1 MNSRSMRAT
10 FFGAIAAALVLS
22 ASVTVSAE
30 EGYTVRKLRLPGG
43 TDPILM
49 DYIAFDPATK
59 FVWAP
64 AGNTGTVDVVDTA
77 GETIR
82 QIPGFPTTEMGTGS
96 RKRRVGPSSVSIGE
110 GTVYVG
116 NRGDSTICA
125 FDPRTLAR
133 GACHH
138 LDSMPDGLAYVA
150 ATKEVWVTTPRD
162 KSIRILDADK
172 LDEKAKLSF
181 DGNPEGFAVDARRQ
195 RFYTNLEDKDRT
207 IAISLKTRKTVAE
220 WKPFCGEEG
229 PHGLRA
235 DPEAGRLFVACS
247 ARALVLDIAHDGK
260 VLSWIDTG
268 DGADDLDYAPA
279 TRLLYVGAAKA
290 AQLTIARVD
299 EWGNLS
305 LVATVK
311 TPAGTRNPAVTDKGA
326 VYLAHSALG
335 GSSDLVVV
343 EPAR

>member
-1 MNSRSMRAT
+1 
-10 FFGAIAAALVLS
+10 
-22 ASVTVSAE
+22 
-30 EGYTVRKLRLPGG
+30 
-43 TDPILM
+43 
-49 DYIAFDPATK
+49 
-59 FVWAP
+59 
-64 AGNTGTVDVVDTA
+64 
-77 GETIR
+77 
-82 QIPGFPTTEMGTGS
+82 
-96 RKRRVGPSSVSIGE
+96 
-110 GTVYVG
+110 
-116 NRGDSTICA
+116 
-125 FDPRTLAR
+125 
-133 GACHH
+133 
-138 LDSMPDGLAYVA
+138 MPDGLAYVA

-162 KSIRILDADK
+162 KSIRVLDSVK

-181 DGNPEGFAVDARRQ
+181 DGNPEGFAVDAKRE

-207 IAISLKTRKTVAE
+207 LAIDVKTGKTVAE
-220 WKPFCGEEG
+220 WKPSCGEDG

-235 DPEAGRLFVACS
+235 DPAAGHLFVACS
-247 ARALVLDIAHDGK
+247 AKALVLDVAHDGK
-260 VLSWIDTG
+260 VLSSIDTG

-299 EWGNLS
+299 DSGKLS

-311 TPAGTRNPAVTDKGA
+311 TPAGSRNPAVTDKGA

>member
-1 MNSRSMRAT
+1 MISRAMHAI
-10 FFGAIAAALVLS
+10 FFGLTVTALVLA
-22 ASVTVSAE
+22 ASGAASAE
-30 EGYTVRKLRLPGG
+30 GGYTVRKLSLPGG
-43 TDPILM
+43 PDPILM
-49 DYIAFDPATK
+49 DYIAFDPATR

-77 GETIR
+77 DETIR
-82 QIPGFPTTEMGTGS
+82 QIPGFPTAEMGTGT
-96 RKRRVGPSSVSIGE
+96 RKRRVGPSSVAVGA

-125 FDPRTLAR
+125 FDSRTLAR

-150 ATKEVWVTTPRD
+150 TTKEVWVTTPRD

-181 DGNPEGFAVDARRQ
+181 DGNPEGFAFDVKRA

-207 IAISLKTRKTVAE
+207 IAINVNTRKTVAV
-220 WKPFCGEEG
+220 WKPFCGEDG

-247 ARALVLDIAHDGK
+247 AKTLVLDIVHEGK
-260 VLSWIDTG
+260 MLSWIDTG
-268 DGADDLDYAPA
+268 DGADDLDYAPS

-299 EWGNLS
+299 DWGNLS

-311 TPAGTRNPAVTDKGA
+311 TPPGARNPAVTDKGA
-326 VYLAHSALG
+326 VYLAHSAVG

-343 EPAR
+343 EPGK